1 MTAPSGYSP
10 GRPPNERDVVQTI
23 SGQPNFLGVL
33 LSTSATSVNNATTA
47 VPFNTPS
54 TAPNAGTQG
63 SLAGKVLLLQAN
75 AAGYILPGED
85 ATVTIVAQGTTPQ
98 LSPPPLSIPG
108 VYIGTQERVEI
119 TMGPTTPYLQWKSAS
134 GTGSLFCWEMT

>member
-10 GRPPNERDVVQTI
+10 ARPPNERDVVQTI

-33 LSTSATSVNNATTA
+33 LSTSAASVNNATTA
-47 VPFNTPS
+47 IPFNTPS
-54 TAPNAGTQG
+54 TAPGYGLKG
-63 SLAGKVLLLQAN
+63 SLAGKVLLLQPN

-85 ATVTIVAQGTTPQ
+85 ATVTIVAQGTAPV
-98 LSPPPLSIPG
+98 LVPPASIPG
-108 VYIGTQERVEI
+108 VYIGNQERVEI

-134 GTGSLFCWEMT
+134 GTGSLFVWEMT